1 MERGLP
7 TDPRVIRALCDT
19 IAGDVFASGARTLP
33 AIRTAA
39 RALLET
45 LRPDL
50 TLVAT
55 VNHRDGL
62 YEIDIRERKA
72 VR

>member
-19 IAGDVFASGARTLP
+19 IAGDVFAVGARTLP

-39 RALLET
+39 RAAAENELE
-45 LRPDL
+45 
-50 TLVAT
+50 AA
-55 VNHRDGL
+55 
-62 YEIDIRERKA
+62 E
-72 VR
+72 